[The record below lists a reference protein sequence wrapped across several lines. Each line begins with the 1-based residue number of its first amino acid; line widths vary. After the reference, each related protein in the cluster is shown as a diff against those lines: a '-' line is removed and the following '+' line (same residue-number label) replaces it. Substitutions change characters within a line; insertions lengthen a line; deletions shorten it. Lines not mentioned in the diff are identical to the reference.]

1 LAIDSPDVFSRFP
14 PNNPTQTRSFSH
26 QVCSSGMAAP
36 KGFAMDTTRQ
46 TMPKF
51 MERSF
56 GDLIRR
62 RRRQLNLTQE
72 EVARRIKSSVP
83 YIGLLE
89 AGKRHPSEKVV
100 IKLAD
105 AVDLDRVEL
114 FFLANPGAEAI
125 VSQPPVAEGTSAWET
140 FSSDSNLRKVY
151 KVTDQEIEILSKVA
165 LMGNVRSSRDF
176 IFVLNT
182 IRHALGR

>member
-1 LAIDSPDVFSRFP
+1 MTRATKRRF
-14 PNNPTQTRSFSH
+14 
-26 QVCSSGMAAP
+26 G
-36 KGFAMDTTRQ
+36 
-46 TMPKF
+46 
-51 MERSF
+51 E
-56 GDLIRR
+56 LIRR
-62 RRRQLNLTQE
+62 IRRQLNLTQE
-72 EVARRIKSSVP
+72 EVARRIKTSVP
-83 YIGLLE
+83 YIGHLE

-105 AVDLDRVEL
+105 ALGLDRVEL

-151 KVTDQEIEILSKVA
+151 KVTDQELEILSKVA

-182 IRHALGR
+182 IRQALGR

>member
-1 LAIDSPDVFSRFP
+1 
-14 PNNPTQTRSFSH
+14 
-26 QVCSSGMAAP
+26 MAP
-36 KGFAMDTTRQ
+36 FTK
-46 TMPKF
+46 
-51 MERSF
+51 RSF
-56 GDLIRR
+56 GEVIRR

-72 EVARRIKSSVP
+72 EVARRIKTSVP
-83 YIGLLE
+83 YIGHLE

-105 AVDLDRVEL
+105 VLGLDRAEL

-125 VSQPPVAEGTSAWET
+125 VSQPPVAKGTSAWET
-140 FSSDSNLRKVY
+140 FRSDSNLWKVHNT
-151 KVTDQEIEILSKVA
+151 TDQEFEILSKLA

-182 IRHALGR
+182 IRLALDR